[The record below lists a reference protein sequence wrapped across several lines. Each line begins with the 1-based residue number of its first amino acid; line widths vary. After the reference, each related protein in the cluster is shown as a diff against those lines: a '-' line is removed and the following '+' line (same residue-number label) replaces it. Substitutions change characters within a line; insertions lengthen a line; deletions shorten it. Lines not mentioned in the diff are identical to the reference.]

1 MRSSRSSSP
10 AADQAV
16 VWTEAMSVAERLS
29 ELFHPVKMNE
39 IHSNT
44 LAHLHMHLIPRRID
58 DPFVAMLEAGEHGQ
72 APGCRRIA
80 GTRSTSMP
88 SLEVPVVGERQAGAM
103 SAPFT
108 TSYGGHVPIEDVAAR
123 DLGAGDVVRLDD
135 PQAHRVER
143 VVRLDARVVL
153 ELRPVGLSV
162 SDTVRITV
170 PEDTLVCRLGTTT
183 E

>member
-1 MRSSRSSSP
+1 
-10 AADQAV
+10 
-16 VWTEAMSVAERLS
+16 
-29 ELFHPVKMNE
+29 
-39 IHSNT
+39 
-44 LAHLHMHLIPRRID
+44 
-58 DPFVAMLEAGEHGQ
+58 
-72 APGCRRIA
+72 
-80 GTRSTSMP
+80 
-88 SLEVPVVGERQAGAM
+88 
-103 SAPFT
+103 
-108 TSYGGHVPIEDVAAR
+108 
-123 DLGAGDVVRLDD
+123 VRLDD

>member
-1 MRSSRSSSP
+1 
-10 AADQAV
+10 
-16 VWTEAMSVAERLS
+16 
-29 ELFHPVKMNE
+29 
-39 IHSNT
+39 
-44 LAHLHMHLIPRRID
+44 
-58 DPFVAMLEAGEHGQ
+58 
-72 APGCRRIA
+72 
-80 GTRSTSMP
+80 
-88 SLEVPVVGERQAGAM
+88 
-103 SAPFT
+103 
-108 TSYGGHVPIEDVAAR
+108 VPIEDVAAR